1 MLPPVKDEQEA
12 RAIMAA
18 GLGRAE
24 LEFVTSI
31 TAPLYWIIREDER
44 QYRVRNGSA
53 FFLDAGAGPF
63 AVTANHVLDGW
74 HCDRAAGNVVGLQL
88 GHDLQLDLVGKN
100 KVIAAHSGID
110 IATPGPDRA

>member
-1 MLPPVKDEQEA
+1 MLPPVKNEQDA

-18 GLGRAE
+18 GLAKAE

-31 TAPLYWIIREDER
+31 TVPLYWITREDER
-44 QYRVRNGSA
+44 RYRVRNGSA

-74 HCDRAAGNVVGLQL
+74 RGDRAAGNVVGLQFFNSIWTARTRL
-88 GHDLQLDLVGKN
+88 LPL
-100 KVIAAHSGID
+100 
-110 IATPGPDRA
+110 TPEST